1 MYFRKLPGEKCFLS
15 PIDPN
20 DAELFTEW
28 LNEMEVTV
36 NLQLYNGIISREGE
50 RAALT
55 ELSKAHN
62 YSIIDN
68 ETNTLLGNCGFFDI
82 DQLNQTAEAGIFIGN
97 KNFWNKGYG
106 TEALSLLLDY
116 GFKALNFHNVLL
128 RTYEYNKRAM
138 RAYEKVGFKKIGT
151 RREGL
156 YRNLERHNVIYM
168 DIVPEDFFAPVK
180 E

>member
-1 MYFRKLPGEKCFLS
+1 LS

-20 DAELFTEW
+20 DAAQFTEW
-28 LNEMEVTV
+28 LNDMEVLV
-36 NLQLYNGIISREGE
+36 NLQLYNGVISLEEE

-55 ELSKAHN
+55 ELSKAHH

-68 ETNTLLGNCGFFDI
+68 ETNALLGNCGFLDI
-82 DQLNQTAEAGIFIGN
+82 DHVNQTAEAGIFIGN

-106 TEALSLLLDY
+106 TEALTLLLDY

-128 RTYEYNKRAM
+128 RVYEYNQRAM
-138 RAYEKVGFKKIGT
+138 RVYEKVGFKKIGI

-156 YRNLERHNVIYM
+156 YRNLERHNIIFM
-168 DIVPEDFFAPVK
+168 DIVPQDFFVSIK
-180 E
+180 D